1 MNKVK
6 LDNIVFGDSAIPF
19 IGGPCVI
26 ESRDHCLGIA
36 EKITEITSKLNIPFV
51 FKSSFDKLCQ
61 TIAETAFTSG
71 YVNNYNDPLIL
82 LLNLKT
88 NRNYFSIEKIQKSL
102 FKYFKDRLL
111 GSKYSFQKTDMSNV
125 PINQLMGK
133 VLIFTSGGYENTSLE
148 ELINFS
154 WDKDNINKISYKSLS
169 SNLEDLYNSIKLNIN
184 DVRET
189 NKNNLTL
196 VVPNEDAFF
205 TNNYNTDKF
214 FISKCQMI
222 AMNYQY
228 FDDNM
233 KKYIQKFKTSSFILN
248 Q

>member
-1 MNKVK
+1 
-6 LDNIVFGDSAIPF
+6 
-19 IGGPCVI
+19 
-26 ESRDHCLGIA
+26 
-36 EKITEITSKLNIPFV
+36 
-51 FKSSFDKLCQ
+51 
-61 TIAETAFTSG
+61 
-71 YVNNYNDPLIL
+71 
-82 LLNLKT
+82 
-88 NRNYFSIEKIQKSL
+88 
-102 FKYFKDRLL
+102 
-111 GSKYSFQKTDMSNV
+111 
-125 PINQLMGK
+125 MGK